1 MMKRT
6 KLIFREL
13 RNYRFLLKTIS
24 KQKRDVTSGW
34 SKSNLRTDWFGR
46 MYTVVSLREEDM
58 GEEEVVRNF
67 KAMQLMKPINEYLAS
82 LDLTEIIF
90 PSIEVIPNSQSYLIV
105 YSPLFK
111 ETTLLWLFSRSLLF
125 LGLISFAFYHMI
137 HG

>member
-1 MMKRT
+1 MKRT